1 MLTSSGSLLNELPIN
16 ILESPIASVASGADG
31 LIIEVHRDPSVAL
44 SDKDQALIPTQF
56 AELVRKTRMLRDSME
71 NLK

>member
-1 MLTSSGSLLNELPIN
+1 MSL
-16 ILESPIASVASGADG
+16 ASVASGADG

-56 AELVRKTRMLRDSME
+56 AELVRKTRMLRESME